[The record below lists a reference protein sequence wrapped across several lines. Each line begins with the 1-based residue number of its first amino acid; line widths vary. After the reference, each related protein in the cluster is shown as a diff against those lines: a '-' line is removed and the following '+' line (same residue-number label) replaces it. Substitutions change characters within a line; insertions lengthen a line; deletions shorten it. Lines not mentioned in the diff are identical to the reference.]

1 MNFYSIDDG
10 FIYDSYRLQSRQCLI
25 RPLDSSKFPNI
36 YNSLTIQSIHI
47 LMTNRESLLNNM
59 IDDHRYHIKVPS
71 VIKIVNKLIQLN
83 NNKLLSIFYSRSFV
97 FFLLITLQF
106 LYEHPSKDNSVWT
119 HPQIKNLHVITW
131 NFKMC

>member
-10 FIYDSYRLQSRQCLI
+10 FIYDSCGLQNRQCLI

-83 NNKLLSIFYSRSFV
+83 NNKLLLFFILGHLFFFSSNNITIFV
-97 FFLLITLQF
+97 
-106 LYEHPSKDNSVWT
+106 
-119 HPQIKNLHVITW
+119 
-131 NFKMC
+131 